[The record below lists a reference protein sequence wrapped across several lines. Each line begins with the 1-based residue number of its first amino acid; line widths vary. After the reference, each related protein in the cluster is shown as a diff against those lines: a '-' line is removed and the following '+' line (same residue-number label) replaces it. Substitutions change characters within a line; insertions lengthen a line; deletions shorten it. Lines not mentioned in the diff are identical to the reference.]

1 MNMMSKTPQKPMQKD
16 AKAPKIQIRKSMRL
30 GSMFSEILPLM
41 MLFIGNSLYNIF
53 VGAAASVLCTVI
65 VLTIIWQKEHRVARF
80 ALFSVILS
88 FCFTCAA
95 IIFGESTFIKIQPT
109 LFNGVFSFVLLGGWL
124 RDQAMMKQFF
134 GAQFILTEDVWK
146 ILSLRWGIFFFVLA
160 VSNEWA
166 WRSLS
171 DDGWVWFKTF
181 IAAPATGLFMLAQL
195 PITIRGTKAAKAEAN
210 R

>member
-1 MNMMSKTPQKPMQKD
+1 
-16 AKAPKIQIRKSMRL
+16 
-30 GSMFSEILPLM
+30 MFSEILPLM

-53 VGAAASVLCTVI
+53 IGAAASVLCTVI
-65 VLTIIWQKEHRVARF
+65 VLTIIWHKERRIARF

-95 IIFGESTFIKIQPT
+95 LIFGESIFIKIQPS
-109 LFNGVFSFVLLGGWL
+109 LFNGCFALVLLGGWL
-124 RDQAMMKQFF
+124 RGHAMMKQFF
-134 GAQFILTEDVWK
+134 GSQFTLTFDVWK
-146 ILSLRWGIFFFVLA
+146 TLSLRWGLFFLLLTIC
-160 VSNEWA
+160 NEWA

-195 PITIRGTKAAKAEAN
+195 PITIRGTKAAETEAN
-210 R
+210 Q